1 MIAKDIMTRDVI
13 TVSPTTTIKNLAK
26 ILIQNQISGAP
37 VADKRGKILGVV
49 SKADIV
55 AKRGKQV
62 KAIMSKRVVGIT
74 KETPVGEIAALMT
87 THKVK
92 RLPVMHGEELVGIVS
107 RADIV
112 GAIALGKHIALHTP
126 LYDL

>member
-1 MIAKDIMTRDVI
+1 M
-13 TVSPTTTIKNLAK
+13 
-26 ILIQNQISGAP
+26 
-37 VADKRGKILGVV
+37 GVV
-49 SKADIV
+49 SNADIV

-74 KETPVGEIAALMT
+74 KETPVEELASLMT

-92 RLPVMHGEELVGIVS
+92 QLPVMHGEELVGIVS

>member
-1 MIAKDIMTRDVI
+1 M
-13 TVSPTTTIKNLAK
+13 
-26 ILIQNQISGAP
+26 
-37 VADKRGKILGVV
+37 GVV
-49 SKADIV
+49 SKADVV

-92 RLPVMHGEELVGIVS
+92 RLPVMHGKELVGIVS